1 MCYKRGNVLPPLPV
15 YLLIAL
21 GILAGSLHAG
31 RRVTTVLAEN
41 ITRMDHREGL
51 IANLVTSLLVGPGA
65 FLGLPISTTHV
76 ASGAIVGIGVQKG
89 GAIDWQRVKGMAL
102 AWVVTLPVAGL
113 LGILT
118 YVLLHR
124 MGR

>member
-1 MCYKRGNVLPPLPV
+1 
-15 YLLIAL
+15 
-21 GILAGSLHAG
+21 
-31 RRVTTVLAEN
+31 
-41 ITRMDHREGL
+41 MDHREGL